1 MGDLGREKM
10 VEALLAA
17 FPSIKDD
24 LLDDT
29 WSNLLHPQMGSFA
42 RYTQEAIDRG
52 DRNVV
57 KTCFDLANQ
66 FFREGTPELENAV
79 GVSFLEQLNF
89 DDGKRR
95 RAWARDLLPPQ
106 LRKVLQEIEA

>member
-1 MGDLGREKM
+1 MSALGREQM
-10 VEALLAA
+10 VDALLTE

-42 RYTQEAIDRG
+42 RYAQDAIDRG
-52 DRNVV
+52 DRQAVSR
-57 KTCFDLANQ
+57 CFELADR
-66 FFREGTPELENAV
+66 FLREGTPELQNAV
-79 GVSFLEQLNF
+79 GVSFLEHLNF

-95 RAWARDLLPPQ
+95 RAWARELLPPR
-106 LRKVLQEIEA
+106 LLKDLKAIET